1 MTDSKIDIVVQTPK
15 DIIDKLNTLLNWK
28 NDITGVMSL
37 KRIAR
42 NAEVNVNNGD
52 SLEKINNELAK
63 NTYELTAPTF
73 PTTVGAGKPST
84 VVVKDVPVNCYVEV
98 DGQKFFVDENTP
110 SGSHSFGKNLSV
122 ITGIHGKGDRVTFY
136 VKTKYDQQLF
146 EGSANAVVNLP
157 YTNFAKYTMKV
168 LESQQLT
175 KGNDNDIAYNVE
187 EGMSSSTSR
196 LVITLPKDLRD
207 EIHRITELARSKGEN
222 SVENVDAYIV
232 SVRRVFDNGS
242 IDWTNNG
249 LLFDWLIR
257 DDILFQYN
265 GQTTWYPGGMTN
277 IFLENALF
285 SDWGH
290 DGSNSLINKV
300 FRNHF
305 YPTEPNTDVDVKTN
319 AELGSNDVAQKKYVN
334 SIRREQIRPIAVT
347 IHKAKVPA
355 MLVNF
360 FNNSVIS
367 PNYQYSSNSMSVFE
381 RLSIKSA
388 VKRSGWLCLRACG
401 YYDPADETLRT
412 VPIIIDPRTMTD
424 EVFPWLEKL
433 KLTVKAISQ
442 VYTSPFETG
451 GVSVTTLDPNES
463 NKLLNYFE
471 SRFDT
476 GNQSGQKINYSI
488 PDWIA
493 VSSGAGEERAGAN
506 VKFKA
511 STTEVKVDYVDIPIT
526 LAKTIK
532 MDGKRYLAFIIA
544 GQAPFLEDSR
554 IVRGDANSISG
565 YKELIHETPDGIKQ
579 YHVFLPGTW
588 TYGRTINEDL
598 FSSDT
603 YATRTILGSEDWILR
618 NYYRVTESGDNL
630 PRVSTTNNMA
640 YVGYLFLIPENVA
653 KRMYPRSM
661 DMQWQ

>member
-1 MTDSKIDIVVQTPK
+1 MADSKIDIVVQTPK

-28 NDITGVMSL
+28 NDIIGVMRS
-37 KRIAR
+37 KHIAR
-42 NAEVNVNNGD
+42 NAELNVNEGD

-63 NTYELTAPTF
+63 NTYELTAPKF
-73 PTTVGAGKPST
+73 PTTIGAGKPST
-84 VVVKDVPVNCYVEV
+84 VVVKDVPINCYVEV

-122 ITGIHGKGDRVTFY
+122 TTGVHGKGEQVTFY
-136 VKTKYDQQLF
+136 VKTKYDQDLF
-146 EGSANAVVNLP
+146 NGIANVTLGLP
-157 YTNFAKYTMKV
+157 YTNFVKYTMKV
-168 LESQQLT
+168 LESPQLT
-175 KGNDNDIAYNVE
+175 QGNDDNIAYNIE
-187 EGMSSSTSR
+187 SGMSSSISR

-222 SVENVDAYIV
+222 SVEKVDAYIV
-232 SVRRVFDNGS
+232 SVRRVFDDGS
-242 IDWTNNG
+242 VDWTNNG

-257 DDILFQYN
+257 DDILFQYS

-305 YPTEPNTDVDVKTN
+305 YPTKPNETVDIKTN
-319 AELGSNDVAQKKYVN
+319 AELGSNDAAQKKYVN
-334 SIRREQIRPIAVT
+334 SIRRDQIRPIAVT

-360 FNNSVIS
+360 FNDSVIS
-367 PNYQYSSNSMSVFE
+367 PNYQYSSNSSSVFE
-381 RLSIKSA
+381 RLSIKAA

-442 VYTSPFETG
+442 VYESPFETG
-451 GVSVTTLDPNES
+451 GISITTLDPDES

-471 SRFDT
+471 SRFT
-476 GNQSGQKINYSI
+476 SNNPRHKINETI

-493 VSSGAGEERAGAN
+493 VSPNLTNEKAGSN
-506 VKFKA
+506 VKFKE
-511 STTEVKVDYVDIPIT
+511 STTEAKVDCVEIPIT
-526 LAKTIK
+526 LHQTIK
-532 MDGKRYLAFIIA
+532 IDGKRYLAFIIA

-554 IVRGDANSISG
+554 IVRGNDNNISG

-588 TYGRTINEDL
+588 TYGRTINDDL
-598 FSSDT
+598 FFRDD
-603 YATRTILGSEDWILR
+603 YASRTILGSEDWTLR
-618 NYYRVTESGDNL
+618 NYYRMNDSNDVL

-640 YVGYLFLIPENVA
+640 YVGYLFLIPEDVA
-653 KRMYPRSM
+653 KRMYPQSM
-661 DMQWQ
+661 EMQWQ

>member
-1 MTDSKIDIVVQTPK
+1 MADSKIDIVVQTPK
-15 DIIDKLNTLLNWK
+15 DIIDKLNTLLNWR

-37 KRIAR
+37 ESVAR
-42 NAEVNVNNGD
+42 NAEIEVREGD

-63 NTYELTAPTF
+63 NTYEYTNPTF
-73 PTTVGAGKPST
+73 PTTVGANKADS
-84 VVVKDVPVNCYVEV
+84 VVIRNVPHSCYIEV
-98 DGQKFFVDENTP
+98 DGNKFPVADFSVGGID
-110 SGSHSFGKNLSV
+110 SFTKNV
-122 ITGIHGKGDRVTFY
+122 KVTTGIHQKGETVKFL

-146 EGSANAVVNLP
+146 EGSANVVANLP
-157 YTNFAKYTMKV
+157 WSNFAKYTMKV
-168 LESQQLT
+168 LESQTLT
-175 KGNDNDIAYNVE
+175 KGNDNDIAYNIE
-187 EGMSSSTSR
+187 SGLSSSTSR

-207 EIHRITELARSKGEN
+207 EIHRLAELARSKGEN
-222 SVENVDAYIV
+222 SVEEVDAYVV
-232 SVRRVFDNGS
+232 SVSRVFNDGS
-242 IDWTNNG
+242 VDWTSNG

-257 DDILFQYN
+257 DDILFQYS
-265 GQTTWYPGGMTN
+265 GQTIWYSGGMTN

-290 DGSNSLINKV
+290 DGANSLINKV

-305 YPTEPNTDVDVKTN
+305 YPTEPNKNVDIRTN
-319 AELGSNDVAQKKYVN
+319 AELGNEAAQRKYVN
-334 SIRREQIRPIAVT
+334 TIRRDQIRPIAVT
-347 IHKAKVPA
+347 IHKARVPA

-360 FNNSVIS
+360 FNNSVTS
-367 PNYQYSSNSMSVFE
+367 PNYQYSSNASSVFE
-381 RLSIKSA
+381 KLGIRTM
-388 VKRSGWLCLRACG
+388 VRRSGWLCLRDCG

-433 KLTVKAISQ
+433 KLTVKAIRGT
-442 VYTSPFETG
+442 YYSPFETG
-451 GVSVTTLDPNES
+451 GISITTLDPDES

-471 SRFDT
+471 SRFAA
-476 GNQSGQKINYSI
+476 GNQSNFKLNESI

-493 VSSGAGEERAGAN
+493 VSPDVYGEKSGAN

-511 STTEVKVDYVDIPIT
+511 STTEVKVDHVDIPIT
-526 LAKTIK
+526 LARTIK

-554 IVRGDANSISG
+554 IVRGDNNAISG

-598 FSSDT
+598 FSDDIYSK
-603 YATRTILGSEDWILR
+603 RNILGAEDWAIR
-618 NYYRVTESGDNL
+618 NHYRVTESGDNL
-630 PRVSTTNNMA
+630 PRVATTNNMA
-640 YVGYLFLIPENVA
+640 YVGYLFLIPEDVA
-653 KRMYPRSM
+653 KSMYQLSM
-661 DMQWQ
+661 KMQWK

>member
-1 MTDSKIDIVVQTPK
+1 MADSKIDIVVQTPK

-28 NDITGVMSL
+28 NDIIGVMRS
-37 KRIAR
+37 KHIAR
-42 NAEVNVNNGD
+42 NAELNVNEGD
-52 SLEKINNELAK
+52 SLEKINSELEK
-63 NTYELTAPTF
+63 NTYELTAPKF
-73 PTTVGAGKPST
+73 PTTIGAGKPST
-84 VVVKDVPVNCYVEV
+84 VVVKDVPINCYVEV

-122 ITGIHGKGDRVTFY
+122 TTGVHGKGEQVTFY
-136 VKTKYDQQLF
+136 VKTKYDQDLF
-146 EGSANAVVNLP
+146 NGVANVTLGLP
-157 YTNFAKYTMKV
+157 YTNFVKYTMKV
-168 LESQQLT
+168 LESPQLT
-175 KGNDNDIAYNVE
+175 QGNDNNIAYNIE
-187 EGMSSSTSR
+187 SGMSSSISR

-222 SVENVDAYIV
+222 SVEKVDAYIV
-232 SVRRVFDNGS
+232 SVRRVFDDGS
-242 IDWTNNG
+242 VDWTNNG

-257 DDILFQYN
+257 DDILFQYS
-265 GQTTWYPGGMTN
+265 GQTTWYTGGMTN

-305 YPTEPNTDVDVKTN
+305 YPTEPNSDVDIRAN
-319 AELGSNDVAQKKYVN
+319 YELGNEAAQKKYVN
-334 SIRREQIRPIAVT
+334 SIRRDQIRPIAVT

-367 PNYQYSSNSMSVFE
+367 PNYQYSSNSSSVFE
-381 RLSIKSA
+381 RLSIKAA

-412 VPIIIDPRTMTD
+412 VPIIIDPRTMSD
-424 EVFPWLEKL
+424 EIFPWLEKL

-442 VYTSPFETG
+442 VYESPFETG
-451 GVSVTTLDPNES
+451 GISITTLDPDES

-471 SRFDT
+471 SRFT
-476 GNQSGQKINYSI
+476 SNNPRHKINETI

-493 VSSGAGEERAGAN
+493 VSPNLTNEKAGSN
-506 VKFKA
+506 VKFKE
-511 STTEVKVDYVDIPIT
+511 STTEAKVDCVEIPIT
-526 LAKTIK
+526 LHQTIK
-532 MDGKRYLAFIIA
+532 IDGKRYLAFIIA

-554 IVRGDANSISG
+554 IVRGNDNNISG

-598 FSSDT
+598 FFRDD
-603 YATRTILGSEDWILR
+603 YASRTILGSEDWTLR
-618 NYYRVTESGDNL
+618 NYYRMNDSNDVL

-640 YVGYLFLIPENVA
+640 YVGYLFLIPEDVA
-653 KRMYPRSM
+653 KRMYPQSM
-661 DMQWQ
+661 EMQWQ